1 MKKTQLRGREEGSE
15 KIWIVRR
22 GMTMSHDPP
31 SYTAMCASTCTVCIQ
46 LYVELQAAKWKA
58 RDVARSLHTRNFVVF
73 VFS

>member
-15 KIWIVRR
+15 KIWIVYCSV
-22 GMTMSHDPP
+22 MH
-31 SYTAMCASTCTVCIQ
+31 TAMCASTCTVCIQ